1 MQDPKFIVA
10 LVVAQV
16 VISFLAPVNK
26 ALQSRNCNL
35 VDAYQDVALATE
47 CIRDARKDDN
57 SWKSA
62 WKKIEH
68 VASAAGI
75 TIFKPR
81 TATVQQHRANAGSSS
96 QSSSDYYRINVYYPF
111 IDHVI

>member
-16 VISFLAPVNK
+16 FVAPVNK